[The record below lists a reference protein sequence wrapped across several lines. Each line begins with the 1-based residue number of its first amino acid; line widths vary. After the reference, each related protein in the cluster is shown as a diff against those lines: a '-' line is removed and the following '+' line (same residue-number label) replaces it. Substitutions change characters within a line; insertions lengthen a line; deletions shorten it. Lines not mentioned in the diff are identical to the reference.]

1 RPLAGFTKLTYT
13 SGRIGATTIRSHRP
27 QTGRVWQSP
36 LRRSHAVDNAVQ
48 TKHWDPQVSHDDL
61 IRHIQQV
68 ETGIEHL
75 KEGQDRMLQKQDL
88 TNGHVRELREWRAV
102 QEALERERDAER
114 KALQQERAETA
125 NRIRI
130 LMDAETARIAAA
142 NTTD

>member
-1 RPLAGFTKLTYT
+1 M
-13 SGRIGATTIRSHRP
+13 
-27 QTGRVWQSP
+27 
-36 LRRSHAVDNAVQ
+36 DNAV
-48 TKHWDPQVSHDDL
+48 TSTPWDPQVSHDDL

-142 NTTD
+142 NTTDKTAQRAQFWLNLIVSLLGGAAIADLIKHLLK